1 MSTLKKWRK
10 KVEDLTGIK
19 FQESLTG
26 IRGRYSTRIFL
37 FTDDDIKKFQEV
49 VRLKNQLNLDNAILQ
64 AFAPEKETLKPM
76 NERVELLEFI
86 VMDLDLKVNAKTKQ
100 LHQENQSLKILVKNL
115 EERISQFEEQA
126 KSKKLFKKKN

>member
-10 KVEDLTGIK
+10 KVEGLTGIK
-19 FQESLTG
+19 FQKSFTG

-86 VMDLDLKVNAKTKQ
+86 VMDLELKVNEETKQ
-100 LHQENQSLKILVKNL
+100 LHQENQSLKDLVKNL
-115 EERISQFEEQA
+115 EERISQFEEQV
-126 KSKKLFKKKN
+126 KPRKLFKKKS

>member
-1 MSTLKKWRK
+1 VSTLKKWRK